1 MKRWREEGKI
11 TPAPCL
17 RSHRSPS
24 SLVSFVLCISMI
36 KRWWNRAAGRSLDT
50 ETMLSLEQASTAAE
64 QPLRDRATTT
74 HTLVHT
80 PAASHTCKQTCKH
93 TQNAG
98 LLRPRGLT
106 RGEVPR
112 SQERDS
118 RSLQTTRN
126 KERISLT
133 SSLLWDH
140 VRPQIQLTD
149 NLNHYLNSI
158 YTIIDI
164 FNTG

>member
-98 LLRPRGLT
+98 LLRPRGPT

-112 SQERDS
+112 SQERLQESPNHKKQRENKSDFFSAGGS
-118 RSLQTTRN
+118 R
-126 KERISLT
+126 
-133 SSLLWDH
+133 
-140 VRPQIQLTD
+140 
-149 NLNHYLNSI
+149 
-158 YTIIDI
+158 
-164 FNTG
+164 

>member
-17 RSHRSPS
+17 RSRRSPS

-64 QPLRDRATTT
+64 QPPRDRATAA
-74 HTLVHT
+74 HTLLH
-80 PAASHTCKQTCKH
+80 PSAASHTCRQTCKH

-98 LLRPRGLT
+98 LLRPRGLR
-106 RGEVPR
+106 RGEVLRNQREAPGV
-112 SQERDS
+112 SKAPETKTGT
-118 RSLQTTRN
+118 SLA
-126 KERISLT
+126 SA
-133 SSLLWDH
+133 LLQDH
-140 VRPQIQLTD
+140 VRPR
-149 NLNHYLNSI
+149 SS
-158 YTIIDI
+158 
-164 FNTG
+164 